1 MILSH
6 YIEAS
11 KYGVVRDHF
20 WVMEIEI
27 CISFGLILFLNHTLC
42 CFAAE
47 CQSCNTLSKIK

>member
-47 CQSCNTLSKIK
+47 CQSCNTLFKIK